1 MKLSDGNVVSKLV
14 ELLVYVIVEEPVCVD
29 TSPVTELS
37 PLPVDVMPDTSAVLV
52 VELIVKMVPV
62 ILDDEVPVRV
72 DINVEAP
79 GLSEVEM
86 LELDHALEVEVSK
99 VDEIAVPESSDVSVR
114 VSVTETDNEASVV
127 VNGPPEGEVEFKL
140 PED

>member
-14 ELLVYVIVEEPVCVD
+14 VLLVYVIVEEPVCVD